1 MCPFGLFNYFIYYGV
16 EFHHDHWSI
25 LMCHKNFILKYL
37 FNMKTSNFRPSL
49 VPFLEG
55 FKLYLEIFEKYL
67 VFGDKMHI
75 MILSQFDICFAIRLV
90 FQFMQSIQQPWLNIA
105 KQIFYY
111 LKNTIYLIVVCLS
124 KGV

>member
-1 MCPFGLFNYFIYYGV
+1 
-16 EFHHDHWSI
+16 
-25 LMCHKNFILKYL
+25 MCHKNFILKYL